1 MNELTPE
8 ARELVER
15 CPQLINRFAE
25 RVNALIDN
33 WDPGDAD
40 HIEILEPVTLE
51 HVAYDDEQLGRE
63 K

>member
-1 MNELTPE
+1 MKELKTE
-8 ARELVER
+8 ARERVER

-33 WDPGDAD
+33 WDPGDTD

-51 HVAYDDEQLGRE
+51 HVTYDNEQLGRE